1 MVVVAQCKALV
12 AQARC
17 PGFNSRQVSSLPSIF
32 TSIYVHDYMYFF
44 MHVVCFIKEI
54 FTISVIDTHPSY
66 LSFGA
71 LIPTLYI
78 EFFGVPHAKCSLL

>member
-1 MVVVAQCKALV
+1 MVVVAQCKTLV

-17 PGFNSRQVSSLPSIF
+17 PGFDSRQVSSLPSIF
-32 TSIYVHDYMYFF
+32 YVHDYMYFF

-54 FTISVIDTHPSY
+54 CTISVIDTFPSY

-71 LIPTLYI
+71 LIPTLYVI
-78 EFFGVPHAKCSLL
+78 FFRVPHAKCSLL